1 MTGPRTTRRGAL
13 ALAGAVALAGCS
25 DLELLGTGGPTLDG
39 SAVSTAVDGP
49 DPRVPETFPVR
60 LEETQLSGSSDRAR
74 DLLEDVPTPLGPDE
88 VPNGVVREHMSR
100 EAERAAEQLRRA
112 DDAASA
118 RERLTA
124 ARYARKSAMTVSAAW
139 RATDGTLTRGDVEAE
154 AGGLRGDLSDLR
166 DRVRYVGD
174 DPVRATVVHAA
185 LEGFLRRAASHLERP
200 DHRHRESDGV
210 LGVGELAGRH
220 EQVRALVGDAEHLYG
235 RFLDSLD
242 ERRELGD
249 RLERA
254 ATESTEELRS
264 AAADRSIAR
273 DREVSD
279 YVDRDVEDTPARW
292 ALDDLADDLSFHL
305 WEQEAVADRPARALV
320 AAVDGFAALGAFDA
334 VRNDVSEGEL
344 YEVEDAGDVRIRR
357 RDAVTALRSAVDS
370 PTEPALAAEV
380 LPALGN
386 LVAHGDEQLSRLDGE
401 VSAEYVS
408 RPVAQY
414 VIAAEKA
421 WGLQDGT
428 VRVADRL
435 RR

>member
-1 MTGPRTTRRGAL
+1 MTA
-13 ALAGAVALAGCS
+13 
-25 DLELLGTGGPTLDG
+25 
-39 SAVSTAVDGP
+39 
-49 DPRVPETFPVR
+49 
-60 LEETQLSGSSDRAR
+60 
-74 DLLEDVPTPLGPDE
+74 
-88 VPNGVVREHMSR
+88 
-100 EAERAAEQLRRA
+100 
-112 DDAASA
+112 
-118 RERLTA
+118 
-124 ARYARKSAMTVSAAW
+124 SAAW

-154 AGGLRGDLSDLR
+154 TGGLRADLSDLR

-185 LEGFLRRAASHLERP
+185 LEELLRRAASHLERP
-200 DHRHRESDGV
+200 DHRHRETDGV

-305 WEQEAVADRPARALV
+305 EEREAVADRPARALV
-320 AAVDGFAALGAFDA
+320 VAADGFAALGAFDA
-334 VRNDVSEGEL
+334 VRNDVSEGKL
-344 YEVEDAGDVRIRR
+344 YEVEDAGDVRVRR
-357 RDAVTALRSAVDS
+357 RDAVTAIVSAGDS
-370 PTEPALAAEV
+370 PAEPELVAEV
-380 LPALGN
+380 LPRLGN
-386 LVAHGDEQLSRLDGE
+386 EVAYGDERLSERDGE
-401 VSAEYVS
+401 IEAES
-408 RPVAQY
+408 LARPVAQY

-421 WGLQDGT
+421 RALPNAAE
-428 VRVADRL
+428 RVAGRL

>member
-13 ALAGAVALAGCS
+13 ALAGAVALAGCG
-25 DLELLGTGGPTLDG
+25 DLGLPGTGGPTLDG
-39 SAVSTAVDGP
+39 SAVSAAVDGP

-60 LEETQLSGSSDRAR
+60 LEEAELSGSRDRAR
-74 DLLEDVPTPLGPDE
+74 GLLEDVPTPLGPDE
-88 VPNGVVREHMSR
+88 VPNGVVRERMGR
-100 EAERAAEQLRRA
+100 EVDDANEQLSRVT
-112 DDAASA
+112 DAESLREGFAAARSA
-118 RERLTA
+118 RE
-124 ARYARKSAMTVSAAW
+124 SAMTASATW

-154 AGGLRGDLSDLR
+154 TGGLRADLSDLR

-185 LEGFLRRAASHLERP
+185 LEELLRRAASHLERP
-200 DHRHRESDGV
+200 DHRHRETDGV

-305 WEQEAVADRPARALV
+305 EEREAVADRPARALV
-320 AAVDGFAALGAFDA
+320 VAADGFAALGAFDA
-334 VRNDVSEGEL
+334 VRNDVSEGKL
-344 YEVEDAGDVRIRR
+344 YEVEDAGDVRVRR
-357 RDAVTALRSAVDS
+357 RDAVTAIVSAGDS
-370 PTEPALAAEV
+370 PAEPELVAEV
-380 LPALGN
+380 LPRLGN
-386 LVAHGDEQLSRLDGE
+386 EVAYGDERLSERDGE
-401 VSAEYVS
+401 IEAES
-408 RPVAQY
+408 LARPVAQY

-421 WGLQDGT
+421 RPPECGG
-428 VRVADRL
+428 AG
-435 RR
+435 RRSA